1 MSCHN
6 HRMSIG
12 ALPESD
18 LDRAAAAAFDLC
30 AGTPGA
36 VVGVRTAGGSWF
48 GAYGDAD
55 PDSAITAQTHLRIG
69 SVTKTFTATILLQ
82 LLAEGAL
89 SLDDPLSMYLPA
101 ATDTEGI
108 TLRLLATMRS
118 GIADYTAD
126 PGLVASIVADPGAV
140 HDSDEVIKVG
150 LAAPRAFA
158 PDAQFAYSNTNY
170 AILGKVLERVSSK
183 SFATLLRQ
191 RILNPLGLSNTWW
204 PGESSSMPDPF
215 ARGYTLV
222 FPGATPEHPV
232 DTTDFNP
239 CWAST
244 AGALV
249 CTAED
254 LLTYANALGTGAL
267 LTPESQAMRIAS
279 LADASALAPAV
290 EYGIGLMRI
299 SGWIGHSGHI
309 PGYRAA
315 CYFHPEAQVAAVVL
329 TAGDIVAGNCPDG
342 FGGATITTE
351 APCMAAT
358 ARIFDALSEV
368 LGQPSKTP
376 TGMA

>member
-1 MSCHN
+1 MPPS
-6 HRMSIG
+6 
-12 ALPESD
+12 ALPESE
-18 LDRAAAAAFDLC
+18 LDAATATAFQLC

-36 VVGVRTAGGSWF
+36 VVGVHTPAGTWF
-48 GAYGDAD
+48 GTYGQAD
-55 PDSAITAQTHLRIG
+55 PDSPITAHTHLRIG

-82 LLAEGAL
+82 LAEEGAL
-89 SLDDPLSMYLPA
+89 RLDDALSMYLPDTPD
-101 ATDTEGI
+101 TDGI

-126 PGLVASIVADPGAV
+126 PGLIASMIADPTAV
-140 HDSDEVIKVG
+140 HDTDHVIKVG

-158 PDAQFAYSNTNY
+158 PDTQFAYSNTNY
-170 AILGKVLERVSSK
+170 AILGKILEQVSGK
-183 SFATLLRQ
+183 SFATLLSE
-191 RILNPLGLSNTWW
+191 RILGPLGLSNTSW
-204 PGESSSMPDPF
+204 PGESASMPAPF

-222 FPGATPEHPV
+222 FPGATPAQPV

-249 CTAED
+249 STAQD
-254 LLTYANALGTGAL
+254 LLTYATALGTGAL
-267 LTPESQAMRIAS
+267 LTAETQAMRIAS
-279 LADASALAPAV
+279 LADASALAPGV

-315 CYFHPEAQVAAVVL
+315 CYYHPQAQAAAVVL
-329 TAGDIVAGNCPDG
+329 TAGDIVAGNCPPG
-342 FGGATITTE
+342 FAGATITTD

-358 ARIFDALSEV
+358 ARLFDAVSAV
-368 LGQPSKTP
+368 LGQPSNTP